1 MPDPS
6 DMVMFGEMGLSGEVR
21 GVSGAEQRVREAAK
35 MGFKTCIIPRS
46 NLDNVRDERHWR
58 HEGGRCRKYT
68 AGTGVYI
75 EENIQSYKA
84 R

>member
-1 MPDPS
+1 MITI
-6 DMVMFGEMGLSGEVR
+6 
-21 GVSGAEQRVREAAK
+21 K
-35 MGFKTCIIPRS
+35 
-46 NLDNVRDERHWR
+46 DERPWR